1 MNELSM
7 MVVGVGALGRHHAR
21 ILSQLDGVKLAG
33 VADPREEIG
42 RPIAEQHNTRWVADY
57 RELIGEVDAAT
68 IVVPTSLHLPVAQE
82 FLRQGKPVLIEKPLT
97 ASLSEAEFLVNLAE
111 QHDTFIQ
118 VGHVERF
125 NPAMQAAR
133 RVSGLPK
140 YIRAERLSPF
150 PFRSLDIGVV
160 HDVLIHDLDLVLDLV
175 GSEIVSVQAF
185 ATSILTDR
193 EDCVTARLLFE
204 SGCVA
209 DLTASRVN
217 PVAKREMQIWS
228 AIGCV
233 NVDLQA
239 REVTTYAPSETLR
252 FGKSLVERSQEPGAD
267 IEQLKRDVFGKFI
280 RVENPDVYEQDALT
294 AELQEF
300 ADSVRG
306 VCTPCCSGREGLA
319 AVRAAELVLK
329 AISAHQWGQPYL
341 LREVA

>member
-42 RPIAEQHNTRWVADY
+42 RPIAEQHHTRWVADY
-57 RELIGEVDAAT
+57 RELIDEVDAAT
-68 IVVPTSLHLPVAQE
+68 IVVPTSLHRSVAQE
-82 FLRQGKPVLIEKPLT
+82 FLQQGKPVLVEKPLT
-97 ASLSEAEFLVNLAE
+97 ASLTEAEYLVELAE
-111 QHDTFIQ
+111 EHNTFLQ

-125 NPAMQAAR
+125 NPAMVAAR

-140 YIRAERLSPF
+140 YIRTERLSPF

-160 HDVLIHDLDLVLDLV
+160 HDVLIHDLDLVLDLA
-175 GSEIVSVQAF
+175 GSEIASVQAF
-185 ATSILTDR
+185 ATSILTDQ
-193 EDCVTARLLFE
+193 EDCVTARIQFE

-239 REVTTYAPSETLR
+239 REVTTYTPSETLR
-252 FGKSLVERSQEPGAD
+252 FGKSVVERSQEAGAD
-267 IEQLKRDVFGKFI
+267 IEQLKRDIFGKFI
-280 RVENPDVYEQDALT
+280 RVEKPDVYEQDALT

-300 ADSVRG
+300 TNSVRG
-306 VCTPCCSGREGLA
+306 LCIPGCGGREGLA
-319 AVRAAELVLK
+319 AVRAADLVLK

-341 LREVA
+341 LRDVA